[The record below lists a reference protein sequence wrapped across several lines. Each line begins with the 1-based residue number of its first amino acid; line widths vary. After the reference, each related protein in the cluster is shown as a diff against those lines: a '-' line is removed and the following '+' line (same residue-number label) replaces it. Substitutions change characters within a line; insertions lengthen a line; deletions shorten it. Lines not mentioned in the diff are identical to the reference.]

1 MAFTLDTFF
10 GGLDSVQRETLAYV
24 WRKAKEKLIGLCNCI
39 TTAQQ
44 RKIRKAG
51 TAITFSNEA
60 EVHPVQRI
68 NAYRTQGLPVSSL
81 MLHRKALAV
90 ARDAGVDLTVF
101 TASRGWAKGFLKRHH
116 LSLRAKTRQGQV
128 TPEDTA
134 AQLEAFNKDVK
145 QRMAEV
151 GIDCVYNADQ
161 TPVLF
166 EYLPKQPSTRRVLG
180 AVSG

>member
-1 MAFTLDTFF
+1 MLCDI
-10 GGLDSVQRETLAYV
+10 SKHSIQRETLAYV
-24 WRKAKEKLIGLCNCI
+24 WRKAKDKLIGLCNCI